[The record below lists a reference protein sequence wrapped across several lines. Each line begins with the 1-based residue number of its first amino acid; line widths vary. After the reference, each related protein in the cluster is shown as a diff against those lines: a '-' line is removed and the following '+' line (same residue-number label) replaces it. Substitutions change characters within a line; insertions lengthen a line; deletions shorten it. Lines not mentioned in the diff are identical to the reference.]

1 MTGHKTIFSELLNSD
16 LPLEEVSA
24 KRLGEEANII
34 LGAATE
40 TTKGALTV
48 ATFHLLNNPTLQKK
62 LREELVSA
70 IPENNTILPLPDL
83 EKLPYL
89 TACIQEGILHRSI
102 LDLRNVLAD
111 NSWQVCDFPTVLHN
125 GHRGYLPK
133 NLFNIKTGLSH
144 LDFQ

>member
-70 IPENNTILPLPDL
+70 IPEKNTILPLPDL

-102 LDLRNVLAD
+102 
-111 NSWQVCDFPTVLHN
+111 
-125 GHRGYLPK
+125 
-133 NLFNIKTGLSH
+133 
-144 LDFQ
+144 

>member
-1 MTGHKTIFSELLNSD
+1 LIRQKQGKIEMAGHKTIFSELLNSD
-16 LPLEEVSA
+16 LPPEELSV

-48 ATFHLLNNPTLQKK
+48 ATFHLLNNPILHKK

-70 IPENNTILPLPDL
+70 IPEKDTILSLSGL

-89 TACIQEGILHRSI
+89 TACIQEGIL
-102 LDLRNVLAD
+102 
-111 NSWQVCDFPTVLHN
+111 
-125 GHRGYLPK
+125 
-133 NLFNIKTGLSH
+133 
-144 LDFQ
+144 